1 MSSSDLLTIAGII
14 IALAAYISVVRH
26 RIYDRI
32 SEINEISDRQPLI
45 LYARLLI
52 LPDFTL
58 LLSGLIVFAYICGK
72 VYANASWE
80 RLLNA
85 GIGLFVAALLIL
97 SLFHVYEWRKAFSK
111 SKRHSSSGRVTGS
124 NNIQDSCGELEAA
137 RLRYTHASREVADL
151 HSKLFQPGSGYGS
164 PDEYR
169 NDEHKLV
176 AARAEAEKCFQDY
189 QLLERRKIDLKI
201 LSLERS
207 QALAAWASFAVAAVV
222 GAATI
227 VNIALTLTK

>member
-1 MSSSDLLTIAGII
+1 MASSDLLTIIGII

-26 RIYDRI
+26 RIYDKI
-32 SEINEISDRQPLI
+32 SQIDQLGDRQPLI

-80 RLLNA
+80 RLLSA
-85 GIGLFVAALLIL
+85 GIGLFIAALIIL
-97 SLFHVYEWRKAFSK
+97 SLFHVFEWRRAFSNGRRQ
-111 SKRHSSSGRVTGS
+111 SSSSGITG
-124 NNIQDSCGELEAA
+124 NRKTQDTCGELEAA
-137 RLRYTHASREVADL
+137 RLRYIDASRSVAEL

-164 PDEYR
+164 PDEFR
-169 NDEHKLV
+169 NDEQRLV
-176 AARAEAEKCFQDY
+176 AARVEAEKCFQDY
-189 QLLERRKIDLKI
+189 QLLERRKIDLRI

-207 QALAAWASFAVAAVV
+207 QALAAWASFSVAAVV

-227 VNIALTLTK
+227 INIALTLMK